1 MKNNKLRQDISKF
14 LGFRLPGNPRPLNV
28 ISEVK
33 EDGFTRYL
41 INYFG
46 DDEDTIPAFLLIPHG
61 EGPFPAI
68 LIHHQH
74 HSQRHLGK
82 SEVCGLVGDP
92 LQAFGPAF
100 AKRGIAVLA
109 PDSICFEDRRAHI
122 SGTKFHKEDESQHYN
137 EMAYRLL
144 RGDTLMR
151 KVLDDSARAIS
162 VLQRHP
168 AIDSKRIGTL
178 GHSYGGNTVLFH
190 SALDTRIR
198 YLVASGAASTYQ
210 YKFSQEIGIEM
221 AEVIPGFATQFDI
234 QDLVKCIAPRRALLV
249 SATEDNASMDADMIV
264 KEAMG
269 AYKDFEVDKA
279 LQHIRY
285 EGSHSLTR
293 ERFNYIVEWLASSVN
308 KTE

>member
-1 MKNNKLRQDISKF
+1 MNNNKLRQDISEF
-14 LGFRLPGNPRPLNV
+14 LGFKLPRIPIPLTV
-28 ISEVK
+28 SSEVK
-33 EDGFTRYL
+33 EDGYTRYL
-41 INYFG
+41 ISYFG
-46 DDEDTIPAFLLIPHG
+46 DDEDAIPAYLLLPDG
-61 EGPFPAI
+61 KGPFASI

-74 HSQRHLGK
+74 HGQRHFGK

-92 LQAFGPAF
+92 LQSFGPAF

-109 PDSICFEDRRAHI
+109 PDSICFEDRRTHI
-122 SGTKFHKEDESQHYN
+122 SGTDSHKDDDSHHYN

-151 KVLDDSARAIS
+151 KVLDDSARGIS
-162 VLQRHP
+162 VLEQHP

-198 YLVASGAASTYQ
+198 YLAASGAASSYQ
-210 YKFSQEIGIEM
+210 YKLSQEIGIEM
-221 AEVIPGFATQFDI
+221 AEIIPGFAAHFDI

-249 SATEDNASMDADMIV
+249 SATEDSASMDADKIV
-264 KEAMG
+264 KKAMG
-269 AYKDFEVDKA
+269 AYKDFGMAKR

-293 ERFNYIVEWLASSVN
+293 ERFTYIVGWLASNVS
-308 KTE
+308 KTD